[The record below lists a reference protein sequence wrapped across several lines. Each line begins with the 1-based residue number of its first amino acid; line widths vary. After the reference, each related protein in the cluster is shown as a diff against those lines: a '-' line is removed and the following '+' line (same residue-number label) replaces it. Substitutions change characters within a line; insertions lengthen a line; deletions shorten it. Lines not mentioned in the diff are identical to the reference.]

1 MEDTLGIRSLS
12 KALVASQT
20 SCCVGRFG
28 GPVARAAGLLRDIQR
43 DVPRNLQRTAEIGSG
58 NFGTDCDDCANM
70 APIPMLIMLASSSFT
85 AVKLNLERLH
95 LKQKSPSF
103 AALHVQFQ
111 SYTVNCPTTP
121 LLRNCQRGSK
131 CLRKAWEPYAISAM
145 QAAAATG
152 SSPVRLVRT
161 VILT

>member
-1 MEDTLGIRSLS
+1 MRLYALKGVITCNIMIYYVLMEDTLGIMSLS

-111 SYTVNCPTTP
+111 SYTATQSIVQQLHFFATANVAP
-121 LLRNCQRGSK
+121 
-131 CLRKAWEPYAISAM
+131 SA
-145 QAAAATG
+145 
-152 SSPVRLVRT
+152 
-161 VILT
+161 